1 MNILEKIDNFLNES
15 KKVSTKKLISELT
28 KYENFSKSNVMKEY
42 KKLEK
47 EIVNFYNEVEKEEK
61 EDYEDEHGSLKGF
74 KLNKDEI
81 LNPFKKRLYE
91 EKFDN
96 LVEKYCFLME
106 KDIEY
111 EENEY
116 RNENPTLEY
125 DDELQTLYNLKDFTF
140 LISSLNSIDKVK
152 KKEKT
157 ILFQFKNNI
166 KDFEY
171 ENGVFENFEKYF
183 HNFITLLLLFKD

>member
-1 MNILEKIDNFLNES
+1 
-15 KKVSTKKLISELT
+15 
-28 KYENFSKSNVMKEY
+28 MKEY